1 MEEEKNL
8 FEEENL
14 VEEEIQEVEETEK
27 IENNEQYENNDMVTY
42 DNFDHEEKVEK
53 EGINMKKV
61 LGIGAGVTIAGLA
74 AKKFVL
80 PKLKSKLIDL
90 AHKWEEE
97 SEESE
102 SEEEPEFEVIE
113 VETEEETK

>member
-1 MEEEKNL
+1 MEEEK
-8 FEEENL
+8 NL

-27 IENNEQYENNDMVTY
+27 FENNDMVTY
-42 DNFDHEEKVEK
+42 DDFDHEEIVEK

-97 SEESE
+97 SEE
-102 SEEEPEFEVIE
+102 EPEVEVVE

>member
-1 MEEEKNL
+1 MEEEK
-8 FEEENL
+8 NL

-27 IENNEQYENNDMVTY
+27 FENNDVVTY
-42 DNFDHEEKVEK
+42 DDFDHEEKIEK
-53 EGINMKKV
+53 EGINVKKV
-61 LGIGAGVTIAGLA
+61 FAISAGVTFAGLA

-97 SEESE
+97 SEE
-102 SEEEPEFEVIE
+102 EPEVEVVE

>member
-1 MEEEKNL
+1 
-8 FEEENL
+8 
-14 VEEEIQEVEETEK
+14 
-27 IENNEQYENNDMVTY
+27 MVTY
-42 DNFDHEEKVEK
+42 DNFDHEEKIEK
-53 EGINMKKV
+53 EWINMKKV

-102 SEEEPEFEVIE
+102 SEEEPEFEVVE

>member
-1 MEEEKNL
+1 MEEEK
-8 FEEENL
+8 NL

-27 IENNEQYENNDMVTY
+27 FENNEEKFENNDVVTY
-42 DNFDHEEKVEK
+42 DDFDHEEKIEK
-53 EGINMKKV
+53 EGINVKKV
-61 LGIGAGVTIAGLA
+61 FAISAGVTFAGLA

-97 SEESE
+97 SEE
-102 SEEEPEFEVIE
+102 EPEVEVVE
-113 VETEEETK
+113 VETEETEEETK

>member
-1 MEEEKNL
+1 MEEEK
-8 FEEENL
+8 NL
-14 VEEEIQEVEETEK
+14 VEEEIQEVEETE
-27 IENNEQYENNDMVTY
+27 NFENNDMVTY
-42 DNFDHEEKVEK
+42 DDFDHEEIVEK

-61 LGIGAGVTIAGLA
+61 LGIRAGVTIAGLA

-97 SEESE
+97 SEE
-102 SEEEPEFEVIE
+102 EPEVEVVE
-113 VETEEETK
+113 VETEETEEETK

>member
-1 MEEEKNL
+1 MEEEK
-8 FEEENL
+8 NL

-27 IENNEQYENNDMVTY
+27 IENNDMVTYENNDMVAY
-42 DNFDHEEKVEK
+42 EDFDHEEKVEK

-80 PKLKSKLIDL
+80 PKLKLKLIDL

-97 SEESE
+97 SEEE
-102 SEEEPEFEVIE
+102 PEEEPDVEVIE

>member
-1 MEEEKNL
+1 MEEEKN
-8 FEEENL
+8 F

-27 IENNEQYENNDMVTY
+27 IENNDMVTY
-42 DNFDHEEKVEK
+42 DNFDHEEKIEK

-102 SEEEPEFEVIE
+102 SEEEPEFEVVE